1 MTTPNAPKA
10 TLVDSK
16 IDVKIKLSALWTAIV
31 FFFIYGDYFALYVP
45 GKLGEMLANK
55 MGMLG
60 PITLGTVTQ
69 GALVGASIMLAI
81 PSLLVFL
88 SLVMNASINRWI
100 NISFG
105 ALYTVILPVL
115 IQGGW
120 IFLRFYGVVEIA
132 LTLTIV
138 WQAWK
143 WPRTA

>member
-16 IDVKIKLSALWTAIV
+16 IDIKIKLSALWTAIV

-120 IFLRFYGVVEIA
+120 IFLRFCGVVEIA

>member
-105 ALYTVILPVL
+105 ALYTVILLVL

>member
-16 IDVKIKLSALWTAIV
+16 IDIKIKLSALWATIV

-45 GKLGEMLANK
+45 GKLGEMLASK

-60 PITLGTVTQ
+60 PIPLGTVTQ
-69 GALVGASIMLAI
+69 GALVRASIMLAI

-105 ALYTVILPVL
+105 ALYTVILLVL

>member
-1 MTTPNAPKA
+1 M
-10 TLVDSK
+10 
-16 IDVKIKLSALWTAIV
+16 
-31 FFFIYGDYFALYVP
+31 
-45 GKLGEMLANK
+45 
-55 MGMLG
+55 
-60 PITLGTVTQ
+60 
-69 GALVGASIMLAI
+69 
-81 PSLLVFL
+81 FL

>member
-1 MTTPNAPKA
+1 MTTPNTPRA

-16 IDVKIKLSALWTAIV
+16 IDIKIKLSALWAAIV

-45 GKLGEMLANK
+45 GKLSEMLASK

-105 ALYTVILPVL
+105 ALYTLILLVL